1 MSEQAALAPGHLMP
15 ARALASDDAGEN
27 NRPLISLHPR
37 RAGTASFAGACS
49 TAGARP
55 SKENAVDKAYL
66 EDLAPGQVFTS
77 DARTVVDAD
86 AIKRFGGEF
95 DPQPWHLNEA
105 VAHSTFFK
113 ELVASGWHTTALTM
127 QLIIQTL
134 PLSGG
139 IIGSGVDELRWPRPV
154 RPGDTLRLHCEIIDV
169 QESKLRPTRGTVRV
183 RMTTLNQ
190 NDQPVQT
197 MIANLLAFRRPEQ
210 A

>member
-1 MSEQAALAPGHLMP
+1 VPSRG
-15 ARALASDDAGEN
+15 S
-27 NRPLISLHPR
+27 
-37 RAGTASFAGACS
+37 
-49 TAGARP
+49 
-55 SKENAVDKAYL
+55 SKETAVDKAYL

-139 IIGSGVDELRWPRPV
+139 IIGTGVDELRWPRPV

-169 QESKLRPTRGTVRV
+169 QESKLRPARGTVRV

-197 MIANLLAFRRPEQ
+197 MIANLLAFRRSEP
-210 A
+210 AA

>member
-1 MSEQAALAPGHLMP
+1 LH
-15 ARALASDDAGEN
+15 RIDVGEN
-27 NRPLISLHPR
+27 NPALMALRPRKAPASR
-37 RAGTASFAGACS
+37 RSRLACRARGSSKGT
-49 TAGARP
+49 
-55 SKENAVDKAYL
+55 AVDKAYL

-77 DARTVVDAD
+77 DARTVVDAG

-95 DPQPWHLNEA
+95 DPQPWHVSEA

-169 QESKLRPTRGTVRV
+169 QESKLRPARGTVRV

-210 A
+210 AA

>member
-1 MSEQAALAPGHLMP
+1 LH
-15 ARALASDDAGEN
+15 RTDVGEN
-27 NRPLISLHPR
+27 NPTFMASRPCKAGQPPR
-37 RAGTASFAGACS
+37 F
-49 TAGARP
+49 RP
-55 SKENAVDKAYL
+55 VAIPPSRGSSKETAVDKAYL

-139 IIGSGVDELRWPRPV
+139 IIGSGVDEL
-154 RPGDTLRLHCEIIDV
+154 PGQRHGASAHDHPQSERSAGANHDRQSAGIPQARAGGLRLAA
-169 QESKLRPTRGTVRV
+169 
-183 RMTTLNQ
+183 
-190 NDQPVQT
+190 
-197 MIANLLAFRRPEQ
+197 IAAADSVSL
-210 A
+210 

>member
-1 MSEQAALAPGHLMP
+1 MVCMAGKVVPSQGPIHYLPGNHSEKRTRQTGATAPFALATPSRG
-15 ARALASDDAGEN
+15 S
-27 NRPLISLHPR
+27 
-37 RAGTASFAGACS
+37 
-49 TAGARP
+49 
-55 SKENAVDKAYL
+55 SKETAVDKAYL

-77 DARTVVDAD
+77 DARTVVDAA

-95 DPQPWHLNEA
+95 DSQPWHLSET
-105 VAHSTFFK
+105 VARSTFFK

-169 QESKLRPTRGTVRV
+169 QESKLRLGPAECQQIGDHGLCAPAPCRAPGVR
-183 RMTTLNQ
+183 RT
-190 NDQPVQT
+190 
-197 MIANLLAFRRPEQ
+197 AH
-210 A
+210 